1 MSNNNENNKKSN
13 ENKVTRRK
21 REFILTEDVKSA
33 TVKDIIM
40 GIVEINRHDDEQ
52 EKKDENYVREPIK
65 LIVNTY
71 GGSVYDGF
79 ALTAVI
85 DTSVTPVHTYLYGKA
100 MSMGFIIFASG
111 HKRFMHQL
119 ATLMYHQFSL
129 GIHDKLEGIEQN
141 MEHNKALMHRYD
153 QYITHVSNVP
163 QSKMD
168 NAKKMKQ
175 EWYIFAEE
183 AMSYGL
189 VDEILKSKRSA

>member
-1 MSNNNENNKKSN
+1 
-13 ENKVTRRK
+13 
-21 REFILTEDVKSA
+21 
-33 TVKDIIM
+33 M

-85 DTSVTPVHTYLYGKA
+85 DTSKTPVYTYLYGKA

-111 HKRFMHQL
+111 HKRFMHPL

-141 MEHNKALMHRYD
+141 MEHNKALMSRYD
-153 QYITHVSNVP
+153 NYITSVSNVP
-163 QSKMD
+163 QRKMD
-168 NAKKMKQ
+168 EAKTMKR

-183 AMSYGL
+183 AKDYGL
-189 VDEILKSKRSA
+189 VDEIMESKRSV

>member
-1 MSNNNENNKKSN
+1 
-13 ENKVTRRK
+13 
-21 REFILTEDVKSA
+21 
-33 TVKDIIM
+33 M

-153 QYITHVSNVP
+153 QYITSVSNVLTA
-163 QSKMD
+163 SMD
-168 NAKKMKQ
+168 NAKIEKRG
-175 EWYIFAEE
+175 WYICAEE
-183 AMSYGL
+183 SKSYRV
-189 VDEILKSKRSA
+189 VDEILDSQRIGLTTQQTMLALRCKIGRIYVK